1 MHTNT
6 ERNNNSNKSNLME
19 NIVMPITLN
28 FVLLQLYVNKVYV
41 NFYNL

>member
-1 MHTNT
+1 
-6 ERNNNSNKSNLME
+6 ME